1 MTRLEENM
9 EGFEERSNNCSDSKL
24 SAVAKVMLVTDKAV
38 FGPGPVRLL
47 HHINE
52 TGSVSEACAAMNLSY
67 SKGWQLL
74 NKMEEELGFKVI
86 KRFHGGAGGGKSE
99 LTANGK
105 LLMEKYEELEKRTQ
119 NCLNDFFEEIFSD
132 LEQWVDEEE

>member
-9 EGFEERSNNCSDSKL
+9 EGFEEHSNNCSDSKL

-47 HHINE
+47 HNIAK
-52 TGSVSEACAAMNLSY
+52 TGAVSAACAAMNLAY

>member
-1 MTRLEENM
+1 MSRLDEIV
-9 EGFEERSNNCSDSKL
+9 EGNNDEYRNEAEAKL
-24 SAVAKVMLVTDKAV
+24 SARAKVMLVTDKAV

-47 HHINE
+47 QYIDD
-52 TGSVSEACAAMNLSY
+52 TGSVSEACTAMNLSY

-74 NKMEEELGFKVI
+74 NNMEEGLGFRVI

-105 LLMEKYEELEKRTQ
+105 YLMEKYRELKLKTQ
-119 NCLNDFFEEIFSD
+119 EYLDLQFEEIFSD
-132 LEQWVDEEE
+132 LDQLEDKDE

>member
-1 MTRLEENM
+1 M
-9 EGFEERSNNCSDSKL
+9 EGFEENSNNSDSKL

-47 HHINE
+47 HHISK

-74 NKMEEELGFKVI
+74 NKMEEGLGFKVI

-105 LLMEKYEELEKRTQ
+105 LLMEKYEELEKRAQ
-119 NCLNDFFEEIFSD
+119 NCLNDSFEEIFSD
-132 LEQWVDEEE
+132 LDQWVDEE

>member
-1 MTRLEENM
+1 MSRLDEIV
-9 EGFEERSNNCSDSKL
+9 EGNNDGYRNEAEAKL
-24 SAVAKVMLVTDKAV
+24 SARAKVMLVTDKAV

-47 HHINE
+47 QYIDD
-52 TGSVSEACAAMNLSY
+52 TGSVSEACTAMNLSY

-74 NKMEEELGFKVI
+74 NNMEEGLGFRVI

-105 LLMEKYEELEKRTQ
+105 YLMEKYRELKLKTQ
-119 NCLNDFFEEIFSD
+119 EYLDLQFEEIFSD
-132 LEQWVDEEE
+132 LDQLEDKDE